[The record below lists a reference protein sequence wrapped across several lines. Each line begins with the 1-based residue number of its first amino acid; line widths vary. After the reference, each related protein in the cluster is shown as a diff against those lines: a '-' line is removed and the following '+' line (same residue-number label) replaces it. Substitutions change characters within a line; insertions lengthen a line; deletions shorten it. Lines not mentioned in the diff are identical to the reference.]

1 MMNDAAG
8 KELDRHVRYYV
19 ALLHKTIDDTW
30 VTMHHNKC
38 QPNDIGRLRS
48 LCTRPV
54 HYDIS
59 SEPYFFNYV
68 YTGCETDVCNP
79 CKMVAL
85 SEMVRK
91 AVCVFKEVCLV
102 EDGIQWNAVYFDIMR
117 DEKGVYFN
125 ATMCLYVQTLDDRID
140 EMIDELRSLKGSPH
154 DIVENCLL
162 RNVHDFL
169 QYSK

>member
-1 MMNDAAG
+1 MNDAA

-19 ALLHKTIDDTW
+19 ALLHKTVDDIW
-30 VTMHHNKC
+30 VEMHHNNHRV
-38 QPNDIGRLRS
+38 NDVGRLRS
-48 LCTRPV
+48 LYTMPV

-68 YTGCETDVCNP
+68 YTGYETDVCNP

-91 AVCVFKEVCLV
+91 TVCVFKEICLV

-125 ATMCLYVQTLDDRID
+125 ATLCLYVQTLDDRID

-154 DIVENCLL
+154 DIIENCLL